1 MKKILKEQLV
11 IPQRRPQ
18 EYLVNK
24 YYADPIAI
32 VIVKMAYRLGL
43 SPNLLTVISLICGVL
58 AAGSFLTQR
67 WVVGAILLQFH
78 LFFDL
83 ADGTLARLA
92 NKQTEFGA
100 KLDQISDE
108 IVRFLL
114 FPSIAIVSPVSLW
127 AKIVFVVTI
136 YLDVVIIHFY
146 VLPFIR
152 KNQLLRSPWKKW
164 FLDQGIIPGFDIFL
178 VFVLISIFAL
188 IKRFDLL
195 MYIVIVGKN
204 LDWMYRVWECWRS
217 VKWSK
222 KAGDS
227 TAKSN

>member
-78 LFFDL
+78 LF
-83 ADGTLARLA
+83 
-92 NKQTEFGA
+92 
-100 KLDQISDE
+100 
-108 IVRFLL
+108 
-114 FPSIAIVSPVSLW
+114 
-127 AKIVFVVTI
+127 
-136 YLDVVIIHFY
+136 
-146 VLPFIR
+146 
-152 KNQLLRSPWKKW
+152 
-164 FLDQGIIPGFDIFL
+164 
-178 VFVLISIFAL
+178 
-188 IKRFDLL
+188 
-195 MYIVIVGKN
+195 
-204 LDWMYRVWECWRS
+204 C
-217 VKWSK
+217 
-222 KAGDS
+222 
-227 TAKSN
+227 